1 MQSLGYIWVTKNSV
15 LAVIYAQIIWPISHS
30 FPLITPSKAALWST
44 AACQKPIEQVLR
56 TNITAPRTSCG
67 GLCTLS
73 ALKNLR
79 GPLGV

>member
-1 MQSLGYIWVTKNSV
+1 MGYILVTKNSG
-15 LAVIYAQIIWPISHS
+15 LTVIYVQIIWPIRYWI
-30 FPLITPSKAALWST
+30 PLITLLNVVLPSKASRL
-44 AACQKPIEQVLR
+44 KLIEQVLR

>member
-1 MQSLGYIWVTKNSV
+1 MGYIWVTKNSA
-15 LAVIYAQIIWPISHS
+15 LAVISAQNIWPIRYS
-30 FPLITPSKAALWST
+30 FTLITLSKVPLSSVAALLQS
-44 AACQKPIEQVLR
+44 IEQVLR